1 MKNSDYWANRMRILE
16 ESLLDTG
23 YDYVRNLERQYDTAI
38 RDVESQISA
47 WYQRFAGENGIT
59 LAEARRLLTT
69 RELDE
74 FRWTVEEYIKYGQ
87 ENAVSQAWLRQLE
100 NASARVHVSRL
111 DSIKLQLQQ
120 QAEALHGAQSEA
132 LNSSLGELYERGY
145 YHTAFELQK
154 GVGVGWS
161 LHGLT
166 DTQIRKVLSRP
177 WTLDGQTFSDRIWVN
192 KQSLV
197 NTVNTQLTQMIMR
210 GTAPDKAIK
219 AISDRFGVSKRQA
232 GRLVM
237 TESAA
242 FANEARK
249 DCFKDL
255 GVDQYIIVETLDGET
270 CPLCGQLDGKVYKM
284 SEYETGV
291 TAPPFHPWCR
301 GTTAPYFPDM
311 EGLGER
317 FARGADG
324 KTYKVPGNMTYE
336 EWAKQAGISTKNA
349 KSPFTNEK
357 QRDIISGGVSGAL
370 NPQGKRA
377 AAHAERYYE
386 EVRHMT
392 TDVEKIAAATGYSEE
407 QIQAVKNFIFMDEHD
422 LGGRTARFDADYMM
436 AESWQRLI
444 AGKPEP
450 HDLTLIHH
458 EIMERDLMLEGLTQD
473 EAHIKTSA
481 VYNYRKEANEFYAK
495 IKKFAKD

>member
-177 WTLDGQTFSDRIWVN
+177 WTLDGQTFSDRIWAN

-210 GTAPDKAIK
+210 GAAPDKAIK

-336 EWAKQAGISTKNA
+336 EWAKQAGVSTKNA

-357 QRDIISGGVSGAL
+357 QRDIIIGRSVGAKAKNYDVL
-370 NPQGKRA
+370 DLETGEIF
-377 AAHAERYYE
+377 HFAEG
-386 EVRHMT
+386 T
-392 TDVEKIAAATGYSEE
+392 KIQDVE
-407 QIQAVKNFIFMDEHD
+407 VF
-422 LGGRTARFDADYMM
+422 
-436 AESWQRLI
+436 
-444 AGKPEP
+444 AGKGSR
-450 HDLTLIHH
+450 T
-458 EIMERDLMLEGLTQD
+458 
-473 EAHIKTSA
+473 
-481 VYNYRKEANEFYAK
+481 VYKKAEKYAARYGGA
-495 IKKFAKD
+495 AKDWQHAKGYGVLATPDGDRRAEVHWSQCSGIGKVEFFVKEWLE

>member
-87 ENAVSQAWLRQLE
+87 ENAVSQAWLQQLE

-177 WTLDGQTFSDRIWVN
+177 WTLDGQTFSDRIWAN

-210 GTAPDKAIK
+210 GTAPDKAVK

-336 EWAKQAGISTKNA
+336 EWYDKAFTKPAEMRYNIFAESTREQLKGYSTAINAGLQNKHIKGSSNYDPTRGTLTADPQELYDLYSGKGRFIQTKA
-349 KSPFTNEK
+349 
-357 QRDIISGGVSGAL
+357 GAW
-370 NPQGKRA
+370 
-377 AAHAERYYE
+377 AERERFTHTSEIGIYRSMSGR
-386 EVRHMT
+386 EVPT
-392 TDVEKIAAATGYSEE
+392 NTGIIHYSKRKGWH
-407 QIQAVKNFIFMDEHD
+407 IVP
-422 LGGRTARFDADYMM
+422 ARPQKGAP
-436 AESWQRLI
+436 Q
-444 AGKPEP
+444 K
-450 HDLTLIHH
+450 
-458 EIMERDLMLEGLTQD
+458 
-473 EAHIKTSA
+473 
-481 VYNYRKEANEFYAK
+481 
-495 IKKFAKD
+495 